1 MIMTRPRSTLVS
13 LEETPYYHCISRCV
27 RRAFLCGND
36 RFTGKSFN
44 HRKLWLVRRFRLLA
58 SVFAIDIA
66 AYAVMSNHY
75 HLVLHVDQHRSQQWS
90 DDDVIDRWL
99 TLYKGPDLVR
109 RYKQGELLHQAE
121 MNKVLE
127 TAQTWRDRLS
137 SISWFMACLNE
148 VIARKANAEDGCK
161 GRFWE
166 GRFKCKALLDETA
179 LLSTMVYVDLN
190 PVRAGTARNL
200 KESSF
205 TSIQDR
211 IREVARQQS
220 QGKPP
225 LMAFL
230 ESKAPAKGIDTLPFH
245 LKEYIELVDW
255 TGRIVRKGKRG
266 FIAATEPRILN
277 TLNLSAQDWE
287 YLALAIQ
294 KRSINTIH
302 GLERL
307 KAYKSQRPKM
317 LAA

>member
-1 MIMTRPRSTLVS
+1 MTRPRSALVS

-44 HRKLWLVRRFRLLA
+44 HRKPWLVKRLKLLA

-75 HLVLHVDQHRSQQWS
+75 HLVLHVDANRSKKWS

-99 TLYKGPDLVR
+99 TLYKGPELVQ
-109 RYKQGELLHQAE
+109 RYKKGEPLLPAE
-121 MNKVLE
+121 MDKAQE
-127 TAQTWRDRLS
+127 TTQVWRDRLS
-137 SISWFMACLNE
+137 DISWFMACLNE
-148 VIARKANAEDGCK
+148 HIARKANAEDNCK

-166 GRFKCKALLDETA
+166 GRFISQALLDVTA
-179 LLSTMVYVDLN
+179 LLSTMAYVDLN
-190 PVRAGTARNL
+190 PIRAGISRNL
-200 KESSF
+200 QKSSF

-211 IREVARQQS
+211 IREVA
-220 QGKPP
+220 GIPLKDKPS
-225 LMAFL
+225 LLAFS
-230 ESKAPAKGIDTLPFH
+230 ECKSHDGPITTLPFQ
-245 LKEYIELVDW
+245 LKDYIDMVDW

-266 FIAATEPRILN
+266 FIAAKEPGILKSLKL
-277 TLNLSAQDWE
+277 TAQDWE

-307 KAYKSQRPKM
+307 KAYERQQPKT